1 MLLLTVLA
9 EEERAILVVLL
20 RAKKKKE
27 QVRSPLRW
35 DLDEVHLRGITL
47 DQKSMLPH

>member
-1 MLLLTVLA
+1 MLLLLTVLA
-9 EEERAILVVLL
+9 EEDRLLL
-20 RAKKKKE
+20 RRAKKE